1 MSEKK
6 AVNIYIFDLKSTLLE
21 NKENKKFE
29 FTGKNLKRALS
40 VFSYIKP
47 YRLQFILAMFLLV
60 AGSLI
65 FMLIM
70 GLPGEMT
77 NTAIG
82 KPKFNVG
89 LSVTDYGWIFLIVL
103 VVQGIM
109 SYFRTTLFAMVSE
122 KGMANMRKD
131 LYNKII
137 TQPIVFFEERRVGE
151 LTSRITTDIEQLQS
165 VFSIT
170 LAEFIR
176 QLVVLISGVIIIV
189 YWTPGLS
196 MIMLLTFPVVVV
208 VSMFFGRYIKKV
220 SRQRQDQLAETNT
233 IVEETF
239 QSFSMVKS
247 FVNEYFESLR
257 YGKSVDKVV
266 DISLRYARL
275 RGIFFAFIISILFG
289 AIFFILW
296 RGALMVEAGNME
308 SGDLFSFIIYT
319 TILGGAIASFG
330 NLYTQ
335 MVGAL
340 GATERILEI
349 LEKDEEIDLSE
360 SKKPGTL
367 FIKGK
372 VTLENVGFSY
382 PTRKDVEV
390 LKNISLQVDPG
401 QKIALVGQS
410 GSGKSTIVQL
420 ILRFYHIQKGSIK
433 IDDQD
438 ITTLPIH
445 QLRKEIGIVPQ
456 DVILFGGTI
465 LENIRYGKPE
475 ATMEEIREAA
485 KLSNSLQFIESFPDG
500 FETLVGER
508 GIKLSGGQRQR
519 IAIARAILKN
529 PKILILDEATS
540 SLDAESEKLVQEALE
555 NLMIGR
561 TSIIVAHRLATIKD
575 VDCIYVLENGN
586 IVEEG
591 THAQLI
597 QLSGGIYAQYASL
610 QFEQKSL
617 FNENILS

>member
-1 MSEKK
+1 M
-6 AVNIYIFDLKSTLLE
+6 AANIYIFDLKSTLLE

-103 VVQGIM
+103 IVQGIM
-109 SYFRTTLFAMVSE
+109 SYFRTTLFAFVSE

-390 LKNISLQVDPG
+390 LKNVSLQVDPG

-420 ILRFYHIQKGSIK
+420 ILRFYQIQKGSIK

-475 ATMEEIREAA
+475 ATMEEVREAA

-519 IAIARAILKN
+519 VAIARAILKN

-597 QLSGGIYAQYASL
+597 QLDGGIYAQYASL

-617 FNENILS
+617 FKENILS

>member
-1 MSEKK
+1 LSEKK

-103 VVQGIM
+103 IVQGIM
-109 SYFRTTLFAMVSE
+109 SYFRTTLFALVSE

-475 ATMEEIREAA
+475 ATMEEVREAA

-597 QLSGGIYAQYASL
+597 QLNGGIYAQYASL

-617 FNENILS
+617 FKENILS

>member
-475 ATMEEIREAA
+475 ATMEEVREAA

-597 QLSGGIYAQYASL
+597 QLNGGIYAQYASL

>member
-1 MSEKK
+1 M
-6 AVNIYIFDLKSTLLE
+6 AANIYIFDLKSTLLE

-103 VVQGIM
+103 IVQGIM
-109 SYFRTTLFAMVSE
+109 SYFRTTLFAFVSE

-390 LKNISLQVDPG
+390 LKNVSLQVDPG

-420 ILRFYHIQKGSIK
+420 ILRFYQIQKGSIK

-475 ATMEEIREAA
+475 ATMEEVREAA

-519 IAIARAILKN
+519 VAIARAILKN

-597 QLSGGIYAQYASL
+597 QLAGGIYAQYASL

-617 FNENILS
+617 FKENILS

>member
-1 MSEKK
+1 M
-6 AVNIYIFDLKSTLLE
+6 AANIYIFDLKSTLLE

-103 VVQGIM
+103 IVQGIM
-109 SYFRTTLFAMVSE
+109 SYFRTTLFAFVSE

-390 LKNISLQVDPG
+390 LKNVSLQVDPG

-420 ILRFYHIQKGSIK
+420 ILRFYQIQKGSIK

-475 ATMEEIREAA
+475 ATMEEVREAA

-519 IAIARAILKN
+519 VAIARAILKN

-597 QLSGGIYAQYASL
+597 QLNGGIYAQYASL

-617 FNENILS
+617 FKENILS

>member
-1 MSEKK
+1 LSEKK

-109 SYFRTTLFAMVSE
+109 SYFRTTLFALVSE

>member
-1 MSEKK
+1 M
-6 AVNIYIFDLKSTLLE
+6 E

-103 VVQGIM
+103 IVQGIM
-109 SYFRTTLFAMVSE
+109 SYFRTTLFAFVSE

-367 FIKGK
+367 LIKGK

-390 LKNISLQVDPG
+390 LKNVSLQVDPG

-420 ILRFYHIQKGSIK
+420 ILRFYQIQKGSIK

-475 ATMEEIREAA
+475 ATMEEVREAA

-500 FETLVGER
+500 FETIVGER

-519 IAIARAILKN
+519 VAIARAILKN

-597 QLSGGIYAQYASL
+597 QLAGGIYAQYASL

-617 FNENILS
+617 FKENILS

>member
-1 MSEKK
+1 M
-6 AVNIYIFDLKSTLLE
+6 AANIYIFDLKSTLLE

-103 VVQGIM
+103 IVQGIM
-109 SYFRTTLFAMVSE
+109 SYFRTTLFAFVSE

-165 VFSIT
+165 VFSVT

-390 LKNISLQVDPG
+390 LKNVSLQVDPG

-420 ILRFYHIQKGSIK
+420 ILRFYQIQKGSIK

-475 ATMEEIREAA
+475 ATMEEVREAA

-519 IAIARAILKN
+519 VAIARAILKN

-597 QLSGGIYAQYASL
+597 QLDGGIYAQYASL

-617 FNENILS
+617 FKENILS